1 MTDSSTKA
9 RLYRENSK
17 HEADEE
23 KQIWRKRKMKSQ
35 KSRKMKTRNQRN
47 MMNIRIN
54 RRRKKK
60 LFWSYIESI

>member
-1 MTDSSTKA
+1 MTNSSRQA

-23 KQIWRKRKMKSQ
+23 KKIWRKRKMKSR
-35 KSRKMKTRNQRN
+35 KSRKRKMRDQRN
-47 MMNIRIN
+47 TVNIRIN

-60 LFWSYIESI
+60 LFWSYTESI